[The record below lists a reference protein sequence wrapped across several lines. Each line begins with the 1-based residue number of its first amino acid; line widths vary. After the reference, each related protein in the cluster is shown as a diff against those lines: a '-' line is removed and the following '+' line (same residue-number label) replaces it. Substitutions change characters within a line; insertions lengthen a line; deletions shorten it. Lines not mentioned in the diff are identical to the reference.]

1 MADYDK
7 KWEHKAD
14 YGSLKANPSKS
25 SQGLPDYWGEIA
37 IDPRDLTAIKE
48 ENGLLIYK
56 LSGWKKQYK
65 MGPQAG
71 QTYLSI
77 SVNRWIP
84 DAEKAAPRKASTT
97 DEDVPF

>member
-7 KWEHKAD
+7 KWEPKAD
-14 YGSLKANPSKS
+14 YGSLKANPSKTG
-25 SQGLPDYWGEIA
+25 QGADYWGEIA
-37 IDPRDLTAIKE
+37 IDPKDLTALKS

-65 MGPQAG
+65 TGVNAG

-77 SVNRWIP
+77 SVNRWLP
-84 DAEKAAPRKASTT
+84 DGEKPRATSTD